1 MSPIWSSTTSK
12 TLAPPKP
19 FSGFA
24 WSCFLP
30 DYAKCNAKPKTST
43 TSLGIDSRS
52 FFDDPTQC
60 KGFRSLNIEKLYP
73 NGSKKEMQ
81 SCYCDPRPRR
91 TTSACVSVSV
101 GFTKNRMD
109 VSLNSPG
116 LCHREERNDPWRN
129 RNLPPIFL
137 PSPCPIALA
146 QLAFC
151 LHALRK
157 DSRSEYIF

>member
-1 MSPIWSSTTSK
+1 MRLRCLQT
-12 TLAPPKP
+12 
-19 FSGFA
+19 FA
-24 WSCFLP
+24 NQIQVLLWCLDAFGRLLLETVQNVDP
-30 DYAKCNAKPKTST
+30 LGNLD
-43 TSLGIDSRS
+43 GIDSRS

-60 KGFRSLNIEKLYP
+60 KGFRSLNIDRLYP
-73 NGSKKEMQ
+73 NGSKKETQ

-116 LCHREERNDPWRN
+116 LCHRETRSDPWRN

-157 DSRSEYIF
+157 ASRSGYIF